1 MPSLESVIV
10 GKNFS
15 IKRRKHMV
23 RTFFVVM
30 MAFFIVGLVGCSSP
44 EKRAAEANAEIAEE
58 KVNIMKKYSE
68 CLEKFEGQKDVSEK
82 CAPYKEAS
90 ETFIS
95 K

>member
-1 MPSLESVIV
+1 MIQA
-10 GKNFS
+10 
-15 IKRRKHMV
+15 MV
-23 RTFFVVM
+23 FVVS
-30 MAFFIVGLVGCSSP
+30 FFLVGLVGCSSP
-44 EKRAAEANAEIAEE
+44 EKRAAEAEAEIAEE

-68 CLEKFEGQKDVSEK
+68 CLEKYEGQKDVSGK

>member
-1 MPSLESVIV
+1 
-10 GKNFS
+10 
-15 IKRRKHMV
+15 MV

-30 MAFFIVGLVGCSSP
+30 MAFFVVGLVGCSSP

>member
-1 MPSLESVIV
+1 
-10 GKNFS
+10 
-15 IKRRKHMV
+15 MV
-23 RTFFVVM
+23 RTFFVIM
-30 MAFFIVGLVGCSSP
+30 MAFFLVGLVGCGSSP
-44 EKRAAEANAEIAEE
+44 EERKAEANAEIAEE

-68 CLEKFEGQKDVSEK
+68 CLEKYEGKKDVSEK

>member
-1 MPSLESVIV
+1 MIQT
-10 GKNFS
+10 
-15 IKRRKHMV
+15 MV
-23 RTFFVVM
+23 FVVSFFV
-30 MAFFIVGLVGCSSP
+30 VGLVGCSSP

-58 KVNIMKKYSE
+58 KANIMKKYSE
-68 CLEKFEGQKDVSEK
+68 CLEKYEGTKDVSEK

>member
-1 MPSLESVIV
+1 
-10 GKNFS
+10 
-15 IKRRKHMV
+15 MV

-30 MAFFIVGLVGCSSP
+30 MAFFMVGLVGCSSP
-44 EKRAAEANAEIAEE
+44 EKRAAEADAEIAEE

>member
-1 MPSLESVIV
+1 
-10 GKNFS
+10 
-15 IKRRKHMV
+15 MV

-30 MAFFIVGLVGCSSP
+30 MAFFVVSLVGCGSSP
-44 EKRAAEANAEIAEE
+44 EERKAEADAEIAEE

-68 CLEKFEGQKDVSEK
+68 CLEKYEGKKDISEK
-82 CAPYKEAS
+82 CAEYKEAS